1 MTKKLGGSPAAWMA
15 GAVST
20 VAAIVLAACGGGGG
34 DDAGV
39 GTVQVSMT
47 DAPACYKK
55 VVVTVEKVRVQHST
69 DAGETENAWKDIV
82 LPSGPV
88 QVDLLTLTNGQLA
101 ELGQTTVEAGNY
113 TQLRLVLADNPASG
127 DPLNYVVTND
137 DQTKALKTPSGQ
149 QSGLKIKGDF
159 EVNADTTTPVL
170 LDFDACK
177 SIVVAGNSGQ
187 YILKPVVRL
196 SERATASIQGYVTTT
211 MTLAATTVSAQQG
224 GQIVRST
231 TPDAQGKFNLAYLP
245 EGTYN
250 VVITSD
256 NRATG
261 LISSVPLGTT
271 SVVLN
276 GTSTAVVLP
285 SSTMGTVTGTVT
297 ADGTT
302 TTKVTDATVTALQDI
317 DTQRLEIASTNVD
330 AVSAAYS
337 LVLPAAAPVLYTWT
351 FSGGLSAPATTTGT
365 AGVYTLR
372 ADSPTQGTKERSVTV
387 TGGATTDADITY

>member
-20 VAAIVLAACGGGGG
+20 LAAVVLAACGGGGG
-34 DDAGV
+34 DAAGT

-47 DAPACYKK
+47 DAPACYKQ
-55 VVVTVEKVRVQHST
+55 VVVTVEKVRVQTSS
-69 DAGETENAWKDIV
+69 DAGESESAWKDII
-82 LPSGPV
+82 PAGGPV
-88 QVDLLTLTNGQLA
+88 QVDLLSLTNGQLQ
-101 ELGQTTVEAGNY
+101 ELGQTTVEAGRY

-127 DPLNYVVTND
+127 APANYVVLND
-137 DQTKALKTPSGQ
+137 GQTKALKTPSGQ

-159 EVNADTTTPVL
+159 RIDADETTPVL

-177 SIVVAGNSGQ
+177 SVVVAGASGQ

-196 SERATASIQGYVTTT
+196 SERAGASIQGYVTTT
-211 MTLAATTVSAQQG
+211 MSLSGTTVSAQQG

-231 TPDAQGKFNLAYLP
+231 TPDSQGKFTLAYLP
-245 EGTYN
+245 SGTYN

-261 LISSVPLGTT
+261 LISSVPVGTS

-285 SSTMGTVTGTVT
+285 TSPMGTVTGTVT
-297 ADGTT
+297 AAGDP
-302 TTKVTDATVTALQDI
+302 VTDATVTAQQTI
-317 DTQRLEIASTNVD
+317 DTQSLEIASTNVD
-330 AVSAAYS
+330 ALSAAYT
-337 LVLPAAAPVLYTWT
+337 LVLPSAAPVRYNWT
-351 FSGGLSAPATTTGT
+351 SSGGLSAPATFTDA
-365 AGVYTLR
+365 AGVYKLR
-372 ADSPTQGTKERSVTV
+372 ADSPTKGTHERSLTV
-387 TGGATTDADITY
+387 TGDATTTADIAY